1 MIEVKDEKM
10 IIDGEEVIL
19 FGGELHYFR
28 VPKPEWRN
36 RIRQAKE
43 AGLNM
48 ISTYIPWGIHE
59 YEEGKIDFS
68 GTSREELDLI
78 SFLKI
83 VKEEEMFCLVR
94 PGPYVMAEVI
104 DHGIP
109 TWFIDRY
116 PDAMAKTEE
125 GNIHPTR
132 VVSYMHPTYLAKVQ
146 NWYKHICPIIERFQW
161 HHGGPIIMFQ
171 LDNEVGMF
179 HWVTNQGD
187 FNSVTL
193 DLFTNYLE
201 NKYTLSAFK
210 ETFHVEDD
218 RIADFV
224 KTKVR
229 QPQPHYGVALKNE
242 LSLFMRA
249 HYRQYIEHLK
259 KLADSEGIQVPYVI
273 NIHGFD
279 TVDHLKRGTKYPI
292 GLSQLVEVAKIDGV
306 MAAGDYYIGNIEYDN
321 FVDIVLA
328 NAFTKSIQW
337 KEQPLFSAEFQ
348 GGSIPDRPRLQPS
361 TFDLTTRLCIANGM
375 NAANYYMFVGGENFG
390 GIGILGRRHEWQAPL
405 TMMGEKRAHYHVIEH
420 LGRMLQVYQQPLA
433 SSKPDIH
440 THLAFYPDYF
450 MTEFSNQFTAEWDES
465 LQQEREANLFNGLAK
480 GLRVNNIVYDGFN
493 LLKDGNINVAEIPSL
508 WVFAHERM
516 DGKVQSKLMDY
527 IEAGGNL
534 VLFPVIPTKDMNGDP
549 CTVLKDY
556 MDVDVKGT
564 EAGGFVQVDDVDNVK
579 IDRMEMYDIQEGA
592 FAWAENEEKSVVAFE
607 KRLGKG
613 KLVMFGISMEL
624 DYQYKKEVYKN
635 LAAKI
640 DVKSRFHVESE
651 VDVSARINGRDG
663 MFVFLNNFDEY
674 DKDTTVVYQ
683 DNQLF
688 DGKAITIPG
697 KSGLLLPINV
707 QLREDLSIRY
717 GTAEIVELTES
728 DQKLSMVIRR
738 RQSEDEIMLH
748 SKNWRPKQSGN
759 IQVVDM
765 RAEEYH
771 VLIDSPEEYETI
783 EFLPV

>member
-10 IIDGEEVIL
+10 IIDGKEVLL

-28 VPKPEWRN
+28 VPKGEWRN

-59 YEEGKIDFS
+59 YEEGKIDLS
-68 GTSREELDLI
+68 GTSREELDLL
-78 SFLKI
+78 SFLEI
-83 VKEEEMFCLVR
+83 IKEEGMYCLVR

-109 TWFIDRY
+109 TWFIDHY

-125 GNIHPTR
+125 GNVHPTR
-132 VVSYMHPTYLAKVQ
+132 VVSYMHPTYLEKVE
-146 NWYKHICPIIERFQW
+146 NWYRHVCPIIERFQW
-161 HHGGPIIMFQ
+161 RRGGPIIMFQ

-193 DLFTNYLE
+193 DFFTNYLE
-201 NKYTLSAFK
+201 NKYSLNEFNDTFGVEENSIARFV
-210 ETFHVEDD
+210 ET
-218 RIADFV
+218 
-224 KTKVR
+224 KLC
-229 QPQPHYGVALKNE
+229 QPQAAYGMPLKNE
-242 LSLFMRA
+242 FSLFMRQ

-259 KLADSEGIQVPYVI
+259 QLADSEGIQVPYVI

-306 MAAGDYYIGNIEYDN
+306 MAAGDYYIGNIDYDN

-405 TMMGEKRAHYHVIEH
+405 TMMGEKRAHFQVIQH
-420 LGRMLQVYQQPLA
+420 LGNMLQVYQQPLT
-433 SSKPDIH
+433 SSKPEID
-440 THLAFYPDYF
+440 THFAFYPDYF
-450 MTEFSNQFTAEWDES
+450 MTEFSNQFTAELDES
-465 LQQEREANLFNGLAK
+465 LQKEREANLFNGLAK
-480 GLRVNNIVYDGFN
+480 GLRVNNIVYDGCN
-493 LLKDGNINVAEIPSL
+493 LLKDGDINPAEVPSL
-508 WVFAHERM
+508 WVFAHDRM

-527 IEAGGNL
+527 IETGGEL
-534 VLFPVIPTKDMNGDP
+534 VLFPVIPTKDMNGEP

-556 MDVDVKGT
+556 IQVEVKGS

-579 IDRMEMYDIQEGA
+579 IDRMEMYDIREGA
-592 FAWAENEEKSVVAFE
+592 FGWAENREKSVVAFE

-613 KLVMFGISMEL
+613 KLVMFGVSMEF
-624 DYQYKKEVYKN
+624 DYQYKKEIYRN

-640 DVKSRFHVESE
+640 GVSSKFRVEEE
-651 VDVSARINGRDG
+651 VDVSVRDG
-663 MFVFLNNFDEY
+663 RNGKFLFLNNFDEY
-674 DKDTTVVYQ
+674 EKETTVDYR
-683 DNQLF
+683 DSQLF
-688 DGKAITIPG
+688 DGKAIIVPG
-697 KSGLLLPINV
+697 KGGLLLPINV
-707 QLREDLSIRY
+707 RLREDLTILY
-717 GTAEIVELTES
+717 ATAEIVELTES
-728 DQKLSMVIRR
+728 YQKLSMVIRR
-738 RQSEDEIMLH
+738 RQSQEEIVFQSPH
-748 SKNWRPKQSGN
+748 WRPEPNGN
-759 IQVVDM
+759 IQVVEKG
-765 RAEEYH
+765 RGTYGVKVNVLTEYA
-771 VLIDSPEEYETI
+771 TI
-783 EFLPV
+783 ELLRK